1 MIQRIQTLFLFLA
14 ALLTGV
20 LCFRYF
26 TTFLHEA
33 EVFRQTV
40 LGIYSTQT
48 PDAGLIVK
56 TTPMGI
62 LAVLATLLPVVMI
75 FLYKKREL
83 QARLCMVEIILQ
95 LGLLVYMGM
104 YLLHNHRKIAE
115 WIAFSVVDLFPL
127 LAGVLTFLAMKR
139 ILQDIALVRSLD
151 RIR

>member
-20 LCFRYF
+20 LCFKYF
-26 TTFLHEA
+26 AMFLHEG

-40 LGIYSTQT
+40 WGIYSTQT

-62 LAVLATLLPVVMI
+62 LAVLATLLPIVTI

-83 QARLCMVEIILQ
+83 QVRLCVVELVLQ

-104 YLLHNHRKIAE
+104 YLLHDRREIAE
-115 WIAFSVVDLFPL
+115 WIVYSVVDLFPL
-127 LAGVLTFLAMKR
+127 LAGVSAFLAMKR
-139 ILQDIALVRSLD
+139 ILRDIALVRSLD